1 MFFTKIMFEALAGD
15 GYTGDVAID
24 DVNIMDACP
33 CVQTIPDTPTTT
45 TMATAVLG
53 SSAFVTTDSASPS
66 SLPPIVT
73 SLPTLQSTSTT
84 G

>member
-53 SSAFVTTDSASPS
+53 SSAFVTSPS